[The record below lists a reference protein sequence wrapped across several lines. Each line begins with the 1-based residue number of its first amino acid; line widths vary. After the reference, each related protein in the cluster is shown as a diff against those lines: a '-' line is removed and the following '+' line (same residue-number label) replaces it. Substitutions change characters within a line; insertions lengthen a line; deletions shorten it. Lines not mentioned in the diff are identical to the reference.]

1 MCIQLALAVG
11 LGFVNDVY
19 SFGAIRFALG
29 MLYSGIVLPA
39 FVIGKLTTD
48 NFLIMCNRQ

>member
-11 LGFVNDVY
+11 LGFVNEVY

-29 MLYSGIVLPA
+29 MVYSGIVLPA
-39 FVIGKLTTD
+39 FVIGKLNLD
-48 NFLIMCNRQ
+48 IFHIV